1 MVSAVSVGCTEEGR
15 TLQGK
20 QKDRHPSWLVVSI
33 GKKCCV
39 PHVCWAGERQLLTS
53 VIPLLLSVAS
63 LSCSVSSLA
72 RVPAPQTT
80 W

>member
-1 MVSAVSVGCTEEGR
+1 MGYGAIRAFKS
-15 TLQGK
+15 
-20 QKDRHPSWLVVSI
+20 
-33 GKKCCV
+33 CV

-53 VIPLLLSVAS
+53 AVPLLPHAAS

-80 W
+80 WPPLAPQVGPCGRRA